1 MKINTHQFGEIEFE
15 KGHIVNFSSGLIG
28 FENLKDYLLIK
39 TEDELF
45 YWLNSIEKPD
55 ICFPMVGIRVI
66 DEDFPME
73 KGFEAFGIVTLNK
86 DPLKITINLKSPVY
100 LNQDD
105 KIGYQKIL
113 SDSKY
118 PVNYNL
124 FKQ

>member
-1 MKINTHQFGEIEFE
+1 MKITTQQFGEIEFE

-28 FENLKDYLLIK
+28 FENLKEYLLIK
-39 TEDELF
+39 TDDELF

-73 KGFEAFGIVTLNK
+73 KDFEAFGIVTLNK
-86 DPLKITINLKSPVY
+86 DPLKVTINLKSPVY
-100 LNQDD
+100 LNQDE
-105 KIGYQKIL
+105 KTGYQKML
-113 SDSKY
+113 ADSKY
-118 PVNYNL
+118 SVNYNL